1 MLWTACLSSERFSHS
16 GISLHAPGSTCLR
29 IHIINRCLVAL
40 LGTTSALEAS
50 GCEKGATARN
60 SAWLTR
66 VKRLSYL
73 HCSVEVL
80 RDWRAMVGALTDD
93 RANEARG
100 DAATTN
106 LVLLLSASVHR
117 AVSAA
122 PAGHRT
128 DAK

>member
-1 MLWTACLSSERFSHS
+1 MWTASLSSERPSNPDM
-16 GISLHAPGSTCLR
+16 SLLAPGSTDLR
-29 IHIINRCLVAL
+29 IHVDRRLVTL
-40 LGTTSALEAS
+40 LGTNSTTHAS
-50 GCEKGATARN
+50 GCEEGALAGN
-60 SAWLTR
+60 SCSAGR
-66 VKRLSYL
+66 GAELSHL
-73 HCSVEVL
+73 RCSVEVL

-93 RANEARG
+93 QANEARG

>member
-1 MLWTACLSSERFSHS
+1 MLWCGGPEQPICTAASLTDELSHLRCSMEV
-16 GISLHAPGSTCLR
+16 LCNWHAVVGALSNDLPHLR
-29 IHIINRCLVAL
+29 
-40 LGTTSALEAS
+40 
-50 GCEKGATARN
+50 
-60 SAWLTR
+60 
-66 VKRLSYL
+66 
-73 HCSVEVL
+73 CSVEVL
-80 RDWRAMVGALTDD
+80 RDWRAMVGALTSDQ
-93 RANEARG
+93 ANEARG

>member
-1 MLWTACLSSERFSHS
+1 M
-16 GISLHAPGSTCLR
+16 
-29 IHIINRCLVAL
+29 
-40 LGTTSALEAS
+40 
-50 GCEKGATARN
+50 
-60 SAWLTR
+60 
-66 VKRLSYL
+66 SYL
-73 HCSVEVL
+73 HCSVEVLRDWHAVVGALSNDLPHLRCSVEVL

-100 DAATTN
+100 DAAATN

>member
-1 MLWTACLSSERFSHS
+1 MAALLSNELSHS
-16 GISLHAPGSTCLR
+16 R
-29 IHIINRCLVAL
+29 
-40 LGTTSALEAS
+40 
-50 GCEKGATARN
+50 
-60 SAWLTR
+60 
-66 VKRLSYL
+66 Y
-73 HCSVEVL
+73 SVELL
-80 RDWRAMVGALTDD
+80 RDWRAMVGALTSDQ
-93 RANEARG
+93 ANEVRG